1 MFELIIYFRSFV
13 FQLEHSRSYFDLKN
27 IAALSFQ
34 EIVRK
39 EEERMRAQSRRE
51 AQQRRN
57 RMRPSLGRS
66 GLTANFLEDRD
77 EDSGTCFFC
86 YLSLIYWT

>member
-1 MFELIIYFRSFV
+1 
-13 FQLEHSRSYFDLKN
+13 
-27 IAALSFQ
+27 
-34 EIVRK
+34 
-39 EEERMRAQSRRE
+39 MRAQSRRE

-77 EDSGTCFFC
+77 EDSGTSCFCLFSSFNFRIWRQHF
-86 YLSLIYWT
+86 LL